1 MSIETAKSLGPGDTA
16 DRDSESN
23 DHSRGQPRESNDR
36 VMVWGVPFVPWTM
49 AQTVAAISD
58 LIREGRPSH
67 FVTANTHYVMLSDR
81 DPALRAINNNA
92 AFIVADGMPI
102 VWASRWGASPLPER
116 VAGSDL
122 IFELSAEAA
131 AKGYRLFF
139 LGGGQGVAEE
149 AGRRLTALYPGLQ
162 VVGAV
167 CPPFGQWTPADDA
180 ELINRI
186 RSARPD
192 VLITALAMPKAD
204 YWLTANLEKLEVPVV
219 FNCGAAVDFA
229 AGNVRRA
236 PPLLRSTGLEWAY
249 RLWLEP
255 RRLIGRYVSNAWFI
269 ARMIANDLRNG
280 VWRKGQASSL
290 PPGSSPRAE

>member
-1 MSIETAKSLGPGDTA
+1 MTTDAAGSPGRSVTS
-16 DRDSESN
+16 DRDSKSEIQSHRMTVSS
-23 DHSRGQPRESNDR
+23 DDR

-49 AQTVAAISD
+49 SQTITAIND
-58 LIREGRPSH
+58 LIRAGRPSH
-67 FVTANTHYVMLSDR
+67 FITANTHYVMLSENDS
-81 DPALRAINNNA
+81 ALRVINSNA

-102 VWASRWGASPLPER
+102 VWASRLGARPLPER

-122 IFELSAEAA
+122 IFELSEQAA
-131 AKGYRLFF
+131 ANGYRLFL
-139 LGGGQGVAEE
+139 LGGGEGVAEE
-149 AGRRLTALYPGLQ
+149 AGRRLTARYPGLQ
-162 VVGAV
+162 IVGAV
-167 CPPFGQWTPADDA
+167 CPPFGKWTPEDDA
-180 ELINRI
+180 DLIERI
-186 RSARPD
+186 RAARPD

-204 YWLTANLEKLEVPVV
+204 HWLTANLEKLEVPVV

-236 PPLLRSTGLEWAY
+236 PHLLRSMGLEWAF

-255 RRLIGRYVSNAWFI
+255 RRLIGRYLTNAWFV

-280 VWRKGQASSL
+280 VWRKGHASSL